1 MLIFRNIF
9 LLIGFATY
17 SISASADLFIYQT
30 PDGSRMLTDH
40 LLSDP
45 GYQLIRSGQA
55 KQGAG
60 VILAGRS
67 LRHARRNPK
76 AYDSLIARM
85 AKAHDVDGGLIKAV
99 IYVESRFNP
108 NAVSRKGAAGLMQLM
123 PATAD
128 EYGVDN
134 VYDPV
139 QNIEAGVLHLKYL
152 LKRYRNKRLA
162 IAAYNAGQSN
172 VDRYRGIPPYSETR
186 KYVKRVLRYSKIYRN
201 QFLQDS

>member
-1 MLIFRNIF
+1 
-9 LLIGFATY
+9 
-17 SISASADLFIYQT
+17 
-30 PDGSRMLTDH
+30 
-40 LLSDP
+40 
-45 GYQLIRSGQA
+45 
-55 KQGAG
+55 
-60 VILAGRS
+60 
-67 LRHARRNPK
+67 
-76 AYDSLIARM
+76 
-85 AKAHDVDGGLIKAV
+85 
-99 IYVESRFNP
+99 
-108 NAVSRKGAAGLMQLM
+108 MQLM

-186 KYVKRVLRYSKIYRN
+186 KYVKRVLRYSKIYKN
-201 QFLQDS
+201 QFQQDS

>member
-1 MLIFRNIF
+1 MLFMRKMF
-9 LLIGFATY
+9 VLFSLAAFSVPAL
-17 SISASADLFIYQT
+17 ADLFIYQT

-45 GYQLIRSGQA
+45 SYQLIRSGQA
-55 KQGAG
+55 NNGAG
-60 VILAGRS
+60 VILAGRN
-67 LRHARRNPK
+67 RQFFRINPR
-76 AYDSLIARM
+76 AYDKLIARM
-85 AKAHDVDGGLIKAV
+85 ARAHDVDGGLIKAV

-108 NAVSRKGAAGLMQLM
+108 YATSSKGAAGLMQLM

-134 VYDPV
+134 VYDPA

-152 LKRYRNKRLA
+152 LKRYRNKKLA
-162 IAAYNAGQSN
+162 IAAYNAGQTN

-186 KYVKRVLRYSKIYRN
+186 RYVKRVLRYSKIYKDEFQR
-201 QFLQDS
+201 DS

>member
-1 MLIFRNIF
+1 MFSVRKIV
-9 LLIGFATY
+9 LLCGLTAV
-17 SISASADLFIYQT
+17 SMPALADLFIYQT

-45 GYQLIRSGQA
+45 SYRLIRSGQA
-55 KQGAG
+55 SRGAG
-60 VILAGRS
+60 IILAGKNRQFF
-67 LRHARRNPK
+67 RINPR
-76 AYDSLIARM
+76 AYDKLIARM

-108 NAVSRKGAAGLMQLM
+108 YATSSKGAAGLMQLM

-134 VYDPV
+134 IYDPA

-162 IAAYNAGQSN
+162 IAAYNAGQTN

-186 KYVKRVLRYSKIYRN
+186 KYVRRVLRYSKIYKSE
-201 QFLQDS
+201 FKQDS